1 MQVSRN
7 SRLNLRIQHLVFI
20 LLFTSCI
27 GVAGWLSIKYD
38 IRSDW
43 TKGARHSLSE
53 QSLQLLEQLPGE
65 IELRHYQSND
75 PQLNRAVEEIL
86 SRYRQHKEN
95 FHYQLINAD
104 IHIEQA
110 RKDAIERYGQSII
123 EYQGRQ
129 ERIDKLNEQNLS
141 NALLRLQRDN
151 KPRLLFISNHGERS
165 PADTSNR
172 GYSQLAQRLTQQ
184 GFVIEQVNLLQDE
197 LATPNLQ
204 TNNSL
209 LVLGTLQQPLLETE
223 QQKLLDYIQSGG
235 NLLWLQDP
243 DPDMDT
249 NPSQAPLSDALQVE
263 FIDGVVVDNNRE
275 IHRMLQLEHAAIIP
289 ILEYRLHPITEKMQ
303 YYTLFTLASALRS
316 TAEPANKQGENE
328 SAENPWLA
336 TELLITSN
344 NSWAEQGDYT
354 QQAEFDPLA
363 DIRGP
368 LSIGLAQQ
376 RQLTLN
382 DRSVAQRAVIIG
394 DSDFLSNQQLGHG
407 ANLDFI
413 LKSLN
418 WLTQNEQLL
427 HISPKNAPDLKLNL
441 SATSASILGIFFLI
455 GLPLLLLSSGA
466 LIWYRRRRA

>member
-1 MQVSRN
+1 MQVSRY

-20 LLFTSCI
+20 LLFASCI

-43 TKGARHSLSE
+43 TKGTRHSLSE
-53 QSLQLLEQLPGE
+53 QSLQLLDQLPDA

-75 PQLNRAVEEIL
+75 PQLNHAVDEIL
-86 SRYRQHKEN
+86 SRYQQHKEN

-104 IHIEQA
+104 IHVEQA
-110 RKDAIERYGQSII
+110 RKDGIERYGQSII
-123 EYQGRQ
+123 EYRDRR
-129 ERIDKLNEQNLS
+129 ERIDQLNEQNLG
-141 NALLRLQRDN
+141 NALLRLQRDT
-151 KPRLLFISNHGERS
+151 KPSLLFVSNHGERN
-165 PADTSNR
+165 PADTSDR
-172 GYSQLAQRLTQQ
+172 GYSQLAQQLMQQ
-184 GFVIEQVNLLQDE
+184 GFKIQQINLLQDD
-197 LATPNLQ
+197 LAKPDFQ
-204 TNNSL
+204 TSPL
-209 LVLGTLQQPLLETE
+209 LILGTLQQPLLETE
-223 QQKLLDYIQSGG
+223 QQKLLEYIQRGG

-243 DPDMDT
+243 QAD
-249 NPSQAPLSDALQVE
+249 PSQVALADALQVE

-289 ILEYRLHPITEKMQ
+289 VLEYRVHPITEKMQ

-316 TAEPANKQGENE
+316 TAGPANKHGDNNE
-328 SAENPWLA
+328 STENPWLA

-354 QQAEFDPLA
+354 QQPSFDALA

-368 LSIGLAQQ
+368 LSIGIAQQ
-376 RQLTLN
+376 RQLTLD
-382 DRSVAQRAVIIG
+382 DRSIAQRAVIIG

-427 HISPKNAPDLKLNL
+427 HISPKNAPDLKLDL
-441 SATSASILGIFFLI
+441 SASSASILGIFFLI
-455 GLPLLLLSSGA
+455 ALPLLLLTAGG

>member
-1 MQVSRN
+1 MQVSRY
-7 SRLNLRIQHLVFI
+7 SRLHLRIQHLIFI

-53 QSLQLLEQLPGE
+53 QSLQLLEQLPDA

-75 PQLNRAVEEIL
+75 PQLNHAVDEIL
-86 SRYRQHKEN
+86 SRYQQHKKN

-104 IHIEQA
+104 IHVEQA
-110 RKDAIERYGQSII
+110 RKDGVVRYGQSII
-123 EYQGRQ
+123 EYQDRS
-129 ERIDKLNEQNLS
+129 ERIDQLNEQNLS
-141 NALLRLQRDN
+141 NALLRLQRDT
-151 KPRLLFISNHGERS
+151 KPQLLFVTNHGERN
-165 PADTSNR
+165 PADTSDR
-172 GYSQLAQRLTQQ
+172 GYSQLAQQLTQQ
-184 GFVIEQVNLLQDE
+184 GFTLQPINLLQDE
-197 LATPNLQ
+197 LAAFDLH
-204 TNNSL
+204 TNPL
-209 LVLGTLQQPLLETE
+209 LILSSLQQPLLETE
-223 QQKLLDYIQSGG
+223 QQKLLNYIQRGG

-243 DPDMDT
+243 QAD
-249 NPSQAPLSDALQVE
+249 PSQTPLADALQIE

-275 IHRMLQLEHAAIIP
+275 IHRMLQLKHAAIIP
-289 ILEYRLHPITEKMQ
+289 ILEYRVHPITEKMQ

-316 TAEPANKQGENE
+316 IAEPAKKQTDNT
-328 SAENPWLA
+328 STENPWLA

-344 NSWAEQGDYT
+344 NSWAELGDYT
-354 QQAEFDPLA
+354 QQPSFDVLSEL
-363 DIRGP
+363 RGP
-368 LSIGLAQQ
+368 LSIGIAQQ

-427 HISPKNAPDLKLNL
+427 YISPKNAPDLQLDL
-441 SATSASILGIFFLI
+441 SATSASVLGIFFLI
-455 GLPLLLLSSGA
+455 GLPALLLAGGS
-466 LIWYRRRRA
+466 LIWYRRRKA

>member
-7 SRLNLRIQHLVFI
+7 SRLNLRIQHLIFI

-53 QSLQLLEQLPGE
+53 QSLQLLDQLPDA

-75 PQLNRAVEEIL
+75 PQLNRAVDEIL
-86 SRYRQHKEN
+86 SRYQQHKPD

-104 IHIEQA
+104 IHVEQA
-110 RKDAIERYGQSII
+110 RNDGIVRYGQSII
-123 EYQGRQ
+123 EYQDRR
-129 ERIDKLNEQNLS
+129 ERIEQLNEQNLG
-141 NALLRLQRDN
+141 NALLRLQRDT
-151 KPRLLFISNHGERS
+151 KPQLLFVINHGERN
-165 PADTSNR
+165 PADSSDK
-172 GYSQLAQRLTQQ
+172 GYSQLTQQLTQQ
-184 GFVIEQVNLLQDE
+184 GFAIQKINLLQDE
-197 LATPNLQ
+197 LVDFNLHH
-204 TNNSL
+204 NPL
-209 LVLGTLQQPLLETE
+209 LILGTLQQPLLETE
-223 QQKLLDYIQSGG
+223 QQKLLDYIQAGG

-243 DPDMDT
+243 QLDQ
-249 NPSQAPLSDALQVE
+249 SQTPLADALQLE
-263 FIDGVVVDNNRE
+263 FIDGVVMDNNRE

-289 ILEYRLHPITEKMQ
+289 ILEYRVHPITEKMQ

-316 TAEPANKQGENE
+316 TAEPANGHGDKR
-328 SAENPWLA
+328 STENPWLA

-344 NSWAEQGDYT
+344 NSWSEQGDYT
-354 QQAEFDPLA
+354 QQASFDALT

-368 LSIGLAQQ
+368 LSIGIAQQ

-382 DRSVAQRAVIIG
+382 DRSIAQRAVIIG

-427 HISPKNAPDLKLNL
+427 HISPKNAPDLQLDL
-441 SATSASILGIFFLI
+441 SATSASVLGIFFLI
-455 GLPLLLLSSGA
+455 GLPVLLLSSGA
-466 LIWYRRRRA
+466 LIWYRRRKA

>member
-7 SRLNLRIQHLVFI
+7 SRLHLRIQHLVFI
-20 LLFTSCI
+20 LLFASCI

-53 QSLQLLEQLPGE
+53 QSLQLLDQLPDA

-75 PQLNRAVEEIL
+75 PQLNHAVDEIL
-86 SRYRQHKEN
+86 SRYQQHKQN

-104 IHIEQA
+104 IHVEQT
-110 RKDAIERYGQSII
+110 RKDGIERYGQSIV
-123 EYQGRQ
+123 EYQGRR
-129 ERIDKLNEQNLS
+129 ERIDKLNEQNLG
-141 NALLRLQRDN
+141 NALLRLQRDTR
-151 KPRLLFISNHGERS
+151 PALLFVSNHGERNPS
-165 PADTSNR
+165 DTSAR
-172 GYSQLAQRLTQQ
+172 GYSQLAQQLTQQ
-184 GFVIEQVNLLQDE
+184 GFNIQQVNLLQDD
-197 LATPNLQ
+197 LATFDLH
-204 TNNSL
+204 NNPL
-209 LVLGTLQQPLLETE
+209 LILGTLQQPLLQTE
-223 QQKLLDYIQSGG
+223 QQKLLDYIQRGG

-243 DPDMDT
+243 QPD
-249 NPSQAPLSDALQVE
+249 PSQSALSDALQVE

-289 ILEYRLHPITEKMQ
+289 VLEYRVHPITEKMQ

-316 TAEPANKQGENE
+316 TAAPDNKQGDN
-328 SAENPWLA
+328 SSTDNPWLA

-344 NSWAEQGDYT
+344 NSWAELGDYT
-354 QQAEFDPLA
+354 RQASFDALSEL
-363 DIRGP
+363 RGP

-427 HISPKNAPDLKLNL
+427 HISPKNAPDLQLDL
-441 SATSASILGIFFLI
+441 SSTSASVLGIFFLI
-455 GLPLLLLSSGA
+455 VLPLLLLTIGG
-466 LIWYRRRRA
+466 LVWYRRRKA

>member
-20 LLFTSCI
+20 LLFVSCI

-53 QSLQLLEQLPGE
+53 QSLQLLEQLPDE

-75 PQLNRAVEEIL
+75 PQLNRAVDEIL
-86 SRYRQHKEN
+86 SRYQQHKKN

-104 IHIEQA
+104 IHVEQA

-129 ERIDKLNEQNLS
+129 ERIDNLNEQNLS

-165 PADTSNR
+165 PADTSDR

-184 GFVIEQVNLLQDE
+184 GFAIEQVNLLQDE
-197 LATPNLQ
+197 LAAFDLQ

-223 QQKLLDYIQSGG
+223 QQKLLDYIQAGG

-243 DPDMDT
+243 DTD
-249 NPSQAPLSDALQVE
+249 PSLTPLSDALQIE

-275 IHRMLQLEHAAIIP
+275 IHRMLQLEHAVIIP
-289 ILEYRLHPITEKMQ
+289 ILEYRVHPITEKMQ

-316 TAEPANKQGENE
+316 TAEAATKHAGNE
-328 SAENPWLA
+328 STENPWLA

-354 QQAEFDPLA
+354 QQASFDPLV

-368 LSIGLAQQ
+368 LSIGIAQQ
-376 RQLTLN
+376 RQLTFN
-382 DRSVAQRAVIIG
+382 QRSIAQRAVIIG

-427 HISPKNAPDLKLNL
+427 HISPKNAPDLQLDL
-441 SATSASILGIFFLI
+441 SATSASVLGIFFLI
-455 GLPLLLLSSGA
+455 GLPVLLLSGGT
-466 LIWYRRRRA
+466 LIWYRRRKA

>member
-1 MQVSRN
+1 MQVSRY
-7 SRLNLRIQHLVFI
+7 SRLHLRIQHLVFI

-27 GVAGWLSIKYD
+27 GVASWLSIKYD

-53 QSLQLLEQLPGE
+53 QSLQLLEQLPGA

-75 PQLNRAVEEIL
+75 PQLNHAVDEIL
-86 SRYRQHKEN
+86 SRYQQHKQN

-104 IHIEQA
+104 IHVEQA
-110 RKDAIERYGQSII
+110 RKDGIERYGQSIV
-123 EYQGRQ
+123 EYQGRR
-129 ERIDKLNEQNLS
+129 ERIDKLNEKNLG
-141 NALLRLQRDN
+141 NALLRLQRDAR
-151 KPRLLFISNHGERS
+151 PSLLFVSNHGERN
-165 PADTSNR
+165 PADTSAR
-172 GYSQLAQRLTQQ
+172 GYSQLAQQLKQQ
-184 GFVIEQVNLLQDE
+184 GFSIQQINLLQDD
-197 LATPNLQ
+197 LAIPDLQ
-204 TNNSL
+204 TSPL
-209 LVLGTLQQPLLETE
+209 LILGTLQQPLLQTE
-223 QQKLLDYIQSGG
+223 QQKLLDYIQRGG

-243 DPDMDT
+243 QIDR
-249 NPSQAPLSDALQVE
+249 SQSALSDALQIE

-289 ILEYRLHPITEKMQ
+289 VLEYRVHPITEKMQ

-316 TAEPANKQGENE
+316 TAEPANKQGDN
-328 SAENPWLA
+328 SSTENPWLA

-344 NSWAEQGDYT
+344 NSWAERGDYT
-354 QQAEFDPLA
+354 QQPGFDVLSEL
-363 DIRGP
+363 RGP

-427 HISPKNAPDLKLNL
+427 HISPKNAPDLQLDL
-441 SATSASILGIFFLI
+441 SATSASVLGIFFLI
-455 GLPLLLLSSGA
+455 VLPLLLLTIGG
-466 LIWYRRRRA
+466 LVWYRRRKA

>member
-7 SRLNLRIQHLVFI
+7 SRLNLRIQHLIFI
-20 LLFTSCI
+20 LLFVSCI

-53 QSLQLLEQLPGE
+53 QSLQLLEQLPDE

-75 PQLNRAVEEIL
+75 PQLNRAVDEIL
-86 SRYRQHKEN
+86 SRYQQHKPDFN
-95 FHYQLINAD
+95 YQLINAD
-104 IHIEQA
+104 IHVEQA
-110 RKDAIERYGQSII
+110 RKDGIERYGQSII
-123 EYQGRQ
+123 EYRERK
-129 ERIDKLNEQNLS
+129 ERIDKLSEQNLS

-165 PADTSNR
+165 PADTSDR
-172 GYSQLAQRLTQQ
+172 GYSQLAQQLTQQ
-184 GFVIEQVNLLQDE
+184 GFAIEQVNLLQDE
-197 LATPNLQ
+197 LAAFDLQ
-204 TNNSL
+204 TNNPL
-209 LVLGTLQQPLLETE
+209 LILGTLQQPLLETE

-243 DPDMDT
+243 DTDS
-249 NPSQAPLSDALQVE
+249 SQTPLSDALQIE

-289 ILEYRLHPITEKMQ
+289 ILEYRVHPITEKMQ

-316 TAEPANKQGENE
+316 TAEPANKHGDNE
-328 SAENPWLA
+328 SDENPWLA

-354 QQAEFDPLA
+354 QQPSFDPLL

-368 LSIGLAQQ
+368 LSIGIAQQ
-376 RQLTLN
+376 RQLTLD
-382 DRSVAQRAVIIG
+382 DRSIAQRAVIIG

-427 HISPKNAPDLKLNL
+427 HISPKNAPDLQLDL
-441 SATSASILGIFFLI
+441 SATSASVLGIFFLI
-455 GLPLLLLSSGA
+455 GLPVLLLSGGT
-466 LIWYRRRRA
+466 LIWYRRRKA

>member
-1 MQVSRN
+1 MQVSRY
-7 SRLNLRIQHLVFI
+7 SRLNLRIQHLIFI
-20 LLFTSCI
+20 LLFVSCI

-53 QSLQLLEQLPGE
+53 QSLQLLEQLPDA
-65 IELRHYQSND
+65 IVLRHYQSND
-75 PQLNRAVEEIL
+75 PQLNHAVDEIL
-86 SRYRQHKEN
+86 SRYQQHKEN

-110 RKDAIERYGQSII
+110 RKDGIERYGQSVI
-123 EYQGRQ
+123 EYHDRK
-129 ERIDKLNEQNLS
+129 ERINKLNEQNLG
-141 NALLRLQRDN
+141 NALLRLQRDTR
-151 KPRLLFISNHGERS
+151 PQLLFVSNHGERS
-165 PADTSNR
+165 PADTSDR
-172 GYSQLAQRLTQQ
+172 GYSQLAQQLTQQ
-184 GFVIEQVNLLQDE
+184 GFAIRPINLLQDE
-197 LATPNLQ
+197 LADFDSQHNP
-204 TNNSL
+204 L
-209 LVLGTLQQPLLETE
+209 LILGTLQQPLLQTE
-223 QQKLLDYIQSGG
+223 QQKLLAYIQAGG

-243 DPDMDT
+243 QLD
-249 NPSQAPLSDALQVE
+249 PSQTALSDALQLE
-263 FIDGVVVDNNRE
+263 FIDGVVVDNNQE

-289 ILEYRLHPITEKMQ
+289 ILEYRVHPITEKMQ

-316 TAEPANKQGENE
+316 TAEPASGYTDTEP
-328 SAENPWLA
+328 AENPWLA

-344 NSWAEQGDYT
+344 NSWSEQGDYT
-354 QQAEFDPLA
+354 QQASFDALT

-368 LSIGLAQQ
+368 LSIGIAQQ

-382 DRSVAQRAVIIG
+382 GRSLAQRAVIIG

-427 HISPKNAPDLKLNL
+427 HISPKNAPDLQLDL
-441 SATSASILGIFFLI
+441 SATSASVLGILFLI
-455 GLPLLLLSSGA
+455 GLPVLLLSAGA
-466 LIWYRRRRA
+466 LIWYRRRKA